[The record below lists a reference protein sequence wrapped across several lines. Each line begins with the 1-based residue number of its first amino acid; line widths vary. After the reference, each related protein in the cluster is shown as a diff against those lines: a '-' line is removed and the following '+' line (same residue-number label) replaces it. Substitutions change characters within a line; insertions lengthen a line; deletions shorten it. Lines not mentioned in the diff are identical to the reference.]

1 MPFSDV
7 VNIQGVKFPD
17 MRKATYPLLHML
29 SVFQK
34 LSRRGYLVDQSRGWE
49 QRQIAI
55 CQLGTATCRLLPKQR
70 AYTLIQVLHQQQ
82 PDHNFLEF
90 SAFFFWEYLNPN
102 CFDGSTSISPKLSL
116 HSLLDCSVPLF
127 QQSTQLGC
135 AWQSFGLHMLSRDC
149 LSHHTFITS
158 PDAWPKSWLS
168 ILPSYCFE
176 LTKTPLKNTQT
187 VADRIFMQD
196 HGAVI
201 WSAIIKYSQ
210 RIYTCLRAD

>member
-90 SAFFFWEYLNPN
+90 SAFFFLRISQSQLLWWLNID
-102 CFDGSTSISPKLSL
+102 FS
-116 HSLLDCSVPLF
+116 
-127 QQSTQLGC
+127 Q
-135 AWQSFGLHMLSRDC
+135 A
-149 LSHHTFITS
+149 ITS
-158 PDAWPKSWLS
+158 FFTWLFSSIISAEHTAWLCLAELWASHVVKRLAVTSHIHNIPWCMTKKLIIDSPFILFRAHKNSTKKHTNSGWQNIYAGSWGCYL
-168 ILPSYCFE
+168 IC
-176 LTKTPLKNTQT
+176 
-187 VADRIFMQD
+187 D
-196 HGAVI
+196 H
-201 WSAIIKYSQ
+201 
-210 RIYTCLRAD
+210 